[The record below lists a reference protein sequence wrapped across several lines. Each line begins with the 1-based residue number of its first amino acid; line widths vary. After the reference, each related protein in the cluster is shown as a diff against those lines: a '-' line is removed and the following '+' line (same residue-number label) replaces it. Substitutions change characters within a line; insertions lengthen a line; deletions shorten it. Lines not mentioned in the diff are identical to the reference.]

1 VGLQREVSYSNLAP
15 GHYNFDVIGANEDGV
30 WNATGGSI
38 GFSIK
43 PAFYQTTWFA
53 VIGICLAVLAFR
65 QALVFRVRQVSRRLS
80 VRLEARHAERE
91 RIARDLHDTLLQSF
105 PGVLMKL
112 QAGVNRLPLPEEAIE
127 RQFLNQ
133 TLDQA
138 REIIVE
144 SRDQVSRLRS
154 EEYGDLAELLSTF
167 APDHGCRPGMT
178 LKISIE
184 GHERKLKKEI
194 FEETAFIMKEALCN
208 AYEHSGGTLL
218 TVRLNY
224 RHDALFL
231 EVHDDGE
238 GIDPVIMDAGGKPGH
253 WGLMGMRE
261 RAKQMSAKLSIESPS
276 GSGTRVTLCIP
287 ARIAY
292 ATLAKTRRFI
302 WSKQPAP

>member
-1 VGLQREVSYSNLAP
+1 MA
-15 GHYNFDVIGANEDGV
+15 A
-30 WNATGGSI
+30 
-38 GFSIK
+38 
-43 PAFYQTTWFA
+43 
-53 VIGICLAVLAFR
+53 
-65 QALVFRVRQVSRRLS
+65 
-80 VRLEARHAERE
+80 
-91 RIARDLHDTLLQSF
+91 HDQ
-105 PGVLMKL
+105 
-112 QAGVNRLPLPEEAIE
+112 IE
-127 RQFLNQ
+127 RRNA
-133 TLDQA
+133 QA
-138 REIIVE
+138 RTQEANV
-144 SRDQVSRLRS
+144 L
-154 EEYGDLAELLSTF
+154 T
-167 APDHGCRPGMT
+167 
-178 LKISIE
+178 
-184 GHERKLKKEI
+184 
-194 FEETAFIMKEALCN
+194 ETVQHFNVWM
-208 AYEHSGGTLL
+208 